1 VADRGPRAAGFTIL
15 ELLVVIGIVLT
26 IGAVALPF
34 TLREIDRRQ
43 EAETI
48 DRLGLLVRFAR
59 AEARGSGVPV
69 VVEVDATGTRIEA
82 RTLDPR
88 DDDGLAAVLADTTEA
103 AESVAQAI
111 AGTWS
116 RVELPDGL
124 RCVPEPDFGELD
136 GESAFDDPGLDALL
150 DATPRMLD
158 EIGPDVWPDVTRLAM
173 FLPDG
178 TAIATRVFGL
188 ATDRGWRRCDIDPYG
203 GRLFVQDP
211 MTSGDLD
218 AEPTEAVEIDEASDR
233 DVFSDD
239 LLPPRDD
246 ATETSP

>member
-1 VADRGPRAAGFTIL
+1 MADRAPRTAGFTIL
-15 ELLVVIGIVLT
+15 ELLVVIGIVLA

-88 DDDGLAAVLADTTEA
+88 DDDGLAMVLADTTEA

-136 GESAFDDPGLDALL
+136 AGSAFDDPGLDALL
-150 DATPRMLD
+150 DATPTMLD
-158 EIGPDVWPDVTRLAM
+158 EIEPDVWPDLTRLVM

-178 TAIATRVFGL
+178 TAITTRFFGIATG
-188 ATDRGWRRCDIDPYG
+188 RGWRRCDIDPYG

-211 MTSGDLD
+211 MTLGDFD
-218 AEPTEAVEIDEASDR
+218 AEVTEGVEVDDADDR
-233 DVFSDD
+233 DAFSDD

>member
-1 VADRGPRAAGFTIL
+1 M
-15 ELLVVIGIVLT
+15 VIGIVLA

-59 AEARGSGVPV
+59 AEARATGVPV
-69 VVEVDATGTRIEA
+69 VVEVDVTGARVDA

-88 DDDGLAAVLADTTEA
+88 DDVGLGAAFAETAETD
-103 AESVAQAI
+103 ESVTQAI
-111 AGTWS
+111 AATWS

-124 RCVPEPDFGELD
+124 RCVPEPDLGELD
-136 GESAFDDPGLDALL
+136 AESAFDAPGFDALL
-150 DATPRMLD
+150 DATPTTLD
-158 EIGPDVWPDVTRLAM
+158 EAGLDAWPDVTRLVM

-178 TAIATRVFGL
+178 TAITTRFFGIATG
-188 ATDRGWRRCDIDPYG
+188 RGWRRCDIDPYG
-203 GRLFVQDP
+203 GRLLVQDP
-211 MTSGDLD
+211 MTLGDFD
-218 AEPTEAVEIDEASDR
+218 AEVTEGVEVDDADDR
-233 DVFSDD
+233 DAFSDD